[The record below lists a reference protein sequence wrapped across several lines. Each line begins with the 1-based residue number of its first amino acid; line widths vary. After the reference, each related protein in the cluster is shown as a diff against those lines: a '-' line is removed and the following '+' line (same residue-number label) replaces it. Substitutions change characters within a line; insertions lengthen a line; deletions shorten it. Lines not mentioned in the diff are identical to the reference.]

1 MIVWEH
7 HVIRGRAR
15 GENDA
20 NRVRGEFYHFLRE
33 EYEGPLPL
41 GGHTQWEAGDILWG
55 LAANAAEWSREPS
68 ADVALEASEDYA
80 AIHVSDRGVGVERA
94 LGRPV
99 VEAFQHGTTSSRRS
113 GRGRGLN
120 CVTQMT
126 IKGGRFVLESIDIAV
141 TCINGKVASSAKSA
155 SPITGT
161 HTTFIFCSPT

>member
-7 HVIRGRAR
+7 HVIRAR
-15 GENDA
+15 GENNA

-41 GGHTQWEAGDILWG
+41 GGHTQWEAGDILWE
-55 LAANAAEWSREPS
+55 LAANAAEWSRESS

-99 VEAFQHGTTSSRRS
+99 VEAFQQWNYLVSTQRQRQGTELCNTDDDQGRS
-113 GRGRGLN
+113 V
-120 CVTQMT
+120 CV
-126 IKGGRFVLESIDIAV
+126 
-141 TCINGKVASSAKSA
+141 GKA
-155 SPITGT
+155 
-161 HTTFIFCSPT
+161 